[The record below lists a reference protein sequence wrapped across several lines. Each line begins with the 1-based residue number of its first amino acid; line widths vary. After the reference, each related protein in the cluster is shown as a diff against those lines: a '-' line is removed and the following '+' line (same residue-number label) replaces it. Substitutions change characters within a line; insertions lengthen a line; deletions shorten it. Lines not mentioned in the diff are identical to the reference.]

1 MTEAT
6 IGDIKQSID
15 KDIIKPLKDQSL
27 TLEQR
32 LAQFDPDRHG
42 GEVMISEQ
50 LFGVSYSNV
59 L

>member
-1 MTEAT
+1 MTEA

-42 GEVMISEQ
+42 GEVMNSEQ
-50 LFGVSYSNV
+50 ILGAERR
-59 L
+59 

>member
-1 MTEAT
+1 MTEA
-6 IGDIKQSID
+6 IGEIKQSID
-15 KDIIKPLKDQSL
+15 KDIITPLKDQSL

-42 GEVMISEQ
+42 GEAMISEQ